1 MKKLTERITEK
12 RSIVGEEREV
22 VKRLKVENQ
31 EEKKGGKCLT
41 YR

>member
-1 MKKLTERITEK
+1 MTERITEK
-12 RSIVGEEREV
+12 RRIVGEEREV
-22 VKRLKVENQ
+22 VQKVKLENK